1 MSQIVAAAR
10 GMCCST
16 AAWERALR
24 GFLLWGAISVSLVA
38 TFPAKAA
45 DVPDAAPLRA
55 IAPLSA
61 DRWTGL
67 YAGANLGGVWANDA
81 VSWTA
86 PGPGF
91 SVHGADDV
99 NVSSPG
105 HIRTAGFTGGGQV
118 GYNYQIQSIVLGAEA
133 DFGYAGISGSRS
145 IISIEN
151 QNPYAQ
157 MVDSNWLATFRGR
170 LGFVNGTWLGYVTGG
185 FAMANVSTTD
195 RFIGEHGVGAING
208 SADQVRSGWTAGAGV
223 EWAFARQW
231 TAKLEYLY
239 VDLATASDVAVGTA
253 VIDHDH
259 SLTENIVRVGVNFRF
274 N

>member
-1 MSQIVAAAR
+1 
-10 GMCCST
+10 
-16 AAWERALR
+16 LR
-24 GFLLWGAISVSLVA
+24 GFLLWGAISVALVA
-38 TFPAKAA
+38 TFPANAA

-91 SVHGADDV
+91 NLLGSGDV
-99 NVSSPG
+99 NISGPG
-105 HIRTAGFTGGGQV
+105 HIHAAGFTGGGQV
-118 GYNYQIQSIVLGAEA
+118 GYNYQIQAIVLGAEA

-145 IISIEN
+145 FTSIEN
-151 QNPYAQ
+151 HNPYAQ

-185 FAMANVSTTD
+185 LAVANVSSTD
-195 RFIGEHGVGAING
+195 RFIGEHGVGPVNG
-208 SADQVRSGWTAGAGV
+208 SADQVRAGWTAGVGA

-239 VDLATASDVAVGTA
+239 VDLATASDVAVGPVTGA

-259 SLTENIVRVGVNFRF
+259 SLTENIVRVGANFRF
-274 N
+274 D